1 MEPVVTET
9 ENQQKAPMLKWLLLT
24 GLVIIL
30 DVITKA
36 MASDNLVLHQ
46 AVTIFPGFNLT
57 LMHNTGAAFSFLA
70 DAEGWQRWFF
80 STIAI
85 VVSAAIVVWMTRL
98 QKGQTWL
105 AVGLAMILGGAL
117 GNVWDRITLGYVIDF
132 IDVYI
137 PYTDWQHWPAFN
149 IADSAITVGAA
160 ILIWDS
166 LRSYKKSHP
175 SASNEKLN
183 GDA

>member
-1 MEPVVTET
+1 MEHVVTE
-9 ENQQKAPMLKWLLLT
+9 NQIQQKAPMLIWLLLT

-46 AVTIFPGFNLT
+46 PMNIFPGLNLT

-70 DAEGWQRWFF
+70 EAAGWQRWFF
-80 STIAI
+80 SIIAI

-105 AVGLAMILGGAL
+105 AVGLSMILGGAL
-117 GNVWDRITLGYVIDF
+117 GNVWDRISLGYVIDF

-137 PYTDWQHWPAFN
+137 GGAHWPAFN
-149 IADSAITVGAA
+149 MADSAITVGAG
-160 ILIWDS
+160 ILIYDS
-166 LRSYKKSHP
+166 LRHYKKSHH
-175 SASNEKLN
+175 SSTES
-183 GDA
+183 